1 MFIRRHFLAG
11 IGRGGLKDEL
21 NRRILFMRSMLAQ
34 PRQVGAI
41 WPTSRRAVR
50 DLLDMHDL
58 PSAHTI
64 VEFGIGTGVYTQE
77 ILERLGPDATFLAF
91 EIDPKLATAV
101 SRKLHDPRLRIVND
115 SAENAEAYLEGEK
128 ADVIVSSLPFTTFP
142 APIREGIM
150 DISRRILNPNGAMLV
165 LQYSPQVLPYLQ
177 GRFTRI
183 RRRISPLNAPPAF
196 LYACEGPAPVED
208 EE

>member
-196 LYACEGPAPVED
+196 LYACEGPKEG
-208 EE
+208 EEA